1 MSLIVNIY
9 YTGKN
14 GSAKQFAE
22 EMINSGIVERVRA
35 EEGNERY
42 EYFFPMD
49 DMETVMLIDKWRDQA
64 ALDTHHKTPMMQ
76 EIATLREKY
85 HLRMRV
91 EKYNE
96 IVQKMNKYLKV
107 STLVL
112 IVVVISAITTTIL
125 INNKK
130 PDINP
135 NLNQETTNERAGEK
149 EAKMDK
155 IYISINNKKLEI
167 NLEENST
174 TAALRT
180 LLPLNIAM
188 DDLNDNE
195 KYAYLDN
202 SLPTDTYSPKH
213 IEAGDVMLF
222 GDNCLVIFY
231 KSFDTSY
238 SYTKIGH
245 IENFPELDGGNVSV
259 NLSTE

>member
-1 MSLIVNIY
+1 
-9 YTGKN
+9 
-14 GSAKQFAE
+14 
-22 EMINSGIVERVRA
+22 
-35 EEGNERY
+35 
-42 EYFFPMD
+42 
-49 DMETVMLIDKWRDQA
+49 
-64 ALDTHHKTPMMQ
+64 
-76 EIATLREKY
+76 
-85 HLRMRV
+85 
-91 EKYNE
+91 
-96 IVQKMNKYLKV
+96 MNKYLKV

-112 IVVVISAITTTIL
+112 IIVVISAITTTIL

-174 TAALRT
+174 TATLRT

-202 SLPTDTYSPKH
+202 SLPTDTCSPKH